1 MPPCVLRLLFAL
13 LLLSLLPLLQA
24 AGDLPTMDSTSM
36 GNCISAKKLCLDDFT
51 CKVHFLHLETCFPFM
66 ASAPQK
72 PENQEGCLEAAQ
84 QLQNSSLGSC
94 RCQWR
99 MKNQGICL
107 AIYWTI
113 HSTYGLG
120 NYDLGGSPYKEIV
133 ISKPRKFNHLDLL
146 ESGSMSQSSPDLCMK
161 STTLCTLNDRCNKL
175 RLAYGEVCSVAR
187 CQPLRCQQELRV
199 FFEQV
204 ADNYAQALLFCP
216 CEDGDDVCGARRRNN
231 IAPSCASPAKDP
243 PNCLMLWDTC
253 LQDLLC
259 RSRLAD
265 FQMYCCRMDPVGTC
279 VGIQPQ
285 RCLKAYMGLI
295 GTVMT
300 PNYISNL
307 SADVALSCSC
317 QGSGNQLEE
326 CMRIQESFSKNPC
339 LTKAIKAQM
348 QVHHQLLSK
357 SSPTAISQDSF
368 QSLWDHSY
376 SVHISQ
382 GNSLAGRLHPWVLT
396 ISLGSLTLV
405 LLLLPVLGHL

>member
-1 MPPCVLRLLFAL
+1 MPRGVLRVLFAL

-24 AGDLPTMDSTSM
+24 GDLSTMDSMSM
-36 GNCISAKKLCLDDFT
+36 GSCINAKKLCLADST
-51 CKVHFLHLETCFPFM
+51 CSGPFLDLESCFPFT
-66 ASAPQK
+66 ASAPPK

-84 QLQNSSLGSC
+84 QLQNNSLGSC

-99 MKNQGICL
+99 MKNQVTCL

-120 NYDLGGSPYKEIV
+120 DYDLGGSPYKEIV
-133 ISKPRKFNHLDLL
+133 ISRPLKFNHLDLF
-146 ESGSMSQSSPDLCMK
+146 ESGSVSQSSPDLCLK

-187 CQPLRCQQELRV
+187 CQPLKCQQELRV

-204 ADNYAQALLFCP
+204 AEHYAQALLFCP
-216 CEDGDDVCGARRRNN
+216 CDDGDDVCGARRRNT
-231 IAPSCASPAKDP
+231 IAPSCASPTRDP
-243 PNCLMLWDTC
+243 PNCLMLWETC
-253 LQDLLC
+253 LQDVLC

-265 FQMYCCRMDPVGTC
+265 FQMHCHTDPLGTC
-279 VGIQPQ
+279 MGKQPR

-307 SADVALSCSC
+307 SADVAVSCSC
-317 QGSGNQLEE
+317 RGSGNQLEE
-326 CMRIQESFSKNPC
+326 CKRIQESFSSNPC

-348 QVHHQLLSK
+348 QFHRQLLSK
-357 SSPTAISQDSF
+357 SSSTAVSQDSF
-368 QSLWDHSY
+368 SSY
-376 SVHISQ
+376 SVDTDQ
-382 GNSLAGRLHPWVLT
+382 VNNPARRLRPWVPT

-405 LLLLPVLGHL
+405 LLLHPVLGHL

>member
-1 MPPCVLRLLFAL
+1 MPLGVQPVLSAL
-13 LLLSLLPLLQA
+13 LLVSLLPLLQ
-24 AGDLPTMDSTSM
+24 AGDLPTMDSVSVSS
-36 GNCISAKKLCLDDFT
+36 CITAKKLCLADFT
-51 CKVHFLHLETCFPFM
+51 CSTPFLYLETCFPFK

-72 PENQEGCLEAAQ
+72 PENLEACLEAAQ

-99 MKNQGICL
+99 MKNQDTCL

-113 HSTYGLG
+113 HSAYGLG
-120 NYDLGGSPYKEIV
+120 NYDLGGSPYKETV
-133 ISKPRKFNHLDLL
+133 TSKSRKFSHLNLF
-146 ESGSMSQSSPDLCMK
+146 ESGSMSQSSPDLCLK
-161 STTLCTLNDRCNKL
+161 SITLCTLNDRCNKL

-187 CQPLRCQQELRV
+187 CQPQKCQQELRV

-216 CEDGDDVCGARRRNN
+216 CDDGDDVCGARRRNA
-231 IAPSCASPAKDP
+231 IAPSCTSPATDP

-253 LQDLLC
+253 LQDVLC

-265 FQMYCCRMDPVGTC
+265 FQMYCYHMDPLGTC

-307 SADVALSCSC
+307 STDVALNCSC
-317 QGSGNQLEE
+317 RGSGNQLEE
-326 CMRIQESFSKNPC
+326 CMHIQESFSRNPC
-339 LTKAIKAQM
+339 LTM
-348 QVHHQLLSK
+348 LYDCES
-357 SSPTAISQDSF
+357 
-368 QSLWDHSY
+368 
-376 SVHISQ
+376 
-382 GNSLAGRLHPWVLT
+382 
-396 ISLGSLTLV
+396 
-405 LLLLPVLGHL
+405 